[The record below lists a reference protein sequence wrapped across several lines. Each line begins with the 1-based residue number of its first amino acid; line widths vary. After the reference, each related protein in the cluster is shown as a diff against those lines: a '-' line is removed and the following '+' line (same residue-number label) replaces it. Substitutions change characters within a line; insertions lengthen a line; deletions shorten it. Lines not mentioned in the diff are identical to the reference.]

1 MVNIEEII
9 SVAYTV
15 GSIAKTIGWA
25 VIALGIL
32 IVFHELGHFL
42 VAKFS
47 GVGVLTFSVGFGPK
61 LWVKKVGETEYAL
74 SAFPLGGYVK
84 MVGEDPGEEVQE
96 TDIARSFFHQG
107 LGKRIAIVAAGP
119 MFNLLLAVV
128 VISLNLALFG
138 VPALTS
144 RVGDVSPDF
153 PAGKAGLLKGDLI
166 VSIDGQPINKWE
178 ELSNRIKESRGKTL
192 SLGVQR
198 GNRELEF
205 TVQPKKSEGKN
216 IFGEQQ
222 EIWVIGITASADDSE
237 IFVERIPPWQ
247 ALGQG
252 FYKTGEFSV
261 LTLVVIYKMMV
272 GDVSPK
278 NLGGPVL
285 IAQMAGQQ
293 AQRGMGSFFFFV
305 AILSVNLGVLN
316 LLPIPVL
323 DGGHLFFFVIEAMI
337 GRPVKLKNRERAQQV
352 GMFLLILV
360 MIYAFYNDIARFI
373 N

>member
-1 MVNIEEII
+1 MVNIEGII
-9 SVAYTV
+9 SIAY
-15 GSIAKTIGWA
+15 TIGWA

-32 IVFHELGHFL
+32 IVFHELGHFV

-84 MVGEDPGEEVQE
+84 MVGEDPGEEVKE

-119 MFNLLLAVV
+119 VFNLLLAVV

-138 VPALTS
+138 APALTS
-144 RVGDVSPDF
+144 RVGDIRPDF

-166 VSIDGQPINKWE
+166 VAVDGQPINKWE
-178 ELSNRIKESRGKTL
+178 ELSNRIKESRGKAL
-192 SLGVQR
+192 RLGVQR
-198 GNRELEF
+198 ENRELEF

-222 EIWVIGITASADDSE
+222 EFWVIGITADDSE

-323 DGGHLFFFVIEAMI
+323 DGGHLLFFLIEAII
-337 GRPVKLKNRERAQQV
+337 GRPVELKNRERAQQV
-352 GMFLLILV
+352 GLFILIFV
-360 MIYAFYNDIARFI
+360 MIYAFYNDIARFF

>member
-1 MVNIEEII
+1 MVNIEGII
-9 SVAYTV
+9 SIAY
-15 GSIAKTIGWA
+15 TIGWA

-32 IVFHELGHFL
+32 IVFHELGHFV

-84 MVGEDPGEEVQE
+84 MVGEDPGEEVKE

-119 MFNLLLAVV
+119 VFNLLLAVV

-138 VPALTS
+138 APALTS
-144 RVGDVSPDF
+144 RVGDIRPDF

-166 VSIDGQPINKWE
+166 VAVDGQPINKWE
-178 ELSNRIKESRGKTL
+178 ELSNRIKESRGNAL
-192 SLGVQR
+192 RLGVQR
-198 GNRELEF
+198 ENRELEF
-205 TVQPKKSEGKN
+205 TVQPTKSEGKN

-222 EIWVIGITASADDSE
+222 EFWVIGITADGSE
-237 IFVERIPPWQ
+237 IFVERISPWQ

-261 LTLVVIYKMMV
+261 LTLVVIYKMIV

-285 IAQMAGQQ
+285 IAQIAGQQ

-323 DGGHLFFFVIEAMI
+323 DGGHLLFFLIEAII
-337 GRPVKLKNRERAQQV
+337 GRPVELKNRERAQQV
-352 GMFLLILV
+352 GLFILIFV
-360 MIYAFYNDIARFI
+360 MIYAFYNDIARFF

>member
-1 MVNIEEII
+1 MANIEGII
-9 SVAYTV
+9 SIAYTV
-15 GSIAKTIGWA
+15 GWA
-25 VIALGIL
+25 VIALAIL

-84 MVGEDPGEEVQE
+84 MVGEDPGEEVKE

-107 LGKRIAIVAAGP
+107 LWKRVAIVAAGP

-138 VPALTS
+138 VPSLTS
-144 RVGDVSPDF
+144 RVGDVRPDF

-166 VSIDGQPINKWE
+166 VAVEGQPIKKWE
-178 ELSNRIKESRGKTL
+178 ELSDRIKESRGKAL
-192 SLGVQR
+192 RLGVQR
-198 GNRELEF
+198 ENREIEF
-205 TVQPKKSEGKN
+205 TVQPIRNEGKN
-216 IFGEQQ
+216 IFGEQKAF
-222 EIWVIGITASADDSE
+222 WVIGITADDSE

-261 LTLVVIYKMMV
+261 LTLVVIYKMIV

-323 DGGHLFFFVIEAMI
+323 DGGHLFFFLIEAII
-337 GRPVKLKNRERAQQV
+337 GRPVELKNREKAQQV
-352 GMFLLILV
+352 GLFILILV
-360 MIYAFYNDIARFI
+360 MIYAFYNDIARFF

>member
-1 MVNIEEII
+1 MANIEGII
-9 SVAYTV
+9 SIAYTV
-15 GSIAKTIGWA
+15 GWA
-25 VIALGIL
+25 VIALAIL

-84 MVGEDPGEEVQE
+84 MVGEDPGEEVKE

-107 LGKRIAIVAAGP
+107 LWKRVAIVAAGP

-138 VPALTS
+138 VPSLTS
-144 RVGDVSPDF
+144 RVGDVRPDF

-166 VSIDGQPINKWE
+166 VAVEGQPIKKWE
-178 ELSNRIKESRGKTL
+178 ELSDRIKESRGKAL
-192 SLGVQR
+192 RLGVQR
-198 GNRELEF
+198 ESREIEF
-205 TVQPKKSEGKN
+205 TVQPIRNEGKN
-216 IFGEQQ
+216 IFGEQKDF
-222 EIWVIGITASADDSE
+222 WVIGITADDSE
-237 IFVERIPPWQ
+237 IFVERVPPWQ

-261 LTLVVIYKMMV
+261 LTLVVIYKMIV

-323 DGGHLFFFVIEAMI
+323 DGGHLFFFLIEAII
-337 GRPVKLKNRERAQQV
+337 GRPVELKNREKAQQV
-352 GMFLLILV
+352 GLFILILV
-360 MIYAFYNDIARFI
+360 MIYAFYNDIARFF

>member
-1 MVNIEEII
+1 MVNIEGII
-9 SVAYTV
+9 SIAY
-15 GSIAKTIGWA
+15 TIGWA

-32 IVFHELGHFL
+32 IVFHELGHFV

-84 MVGEDPGEEVQE
+84 MVGEDPGEEVKE

-119 MFNLLLAVV
+119 VFNLLLAVV

-138 VPALTS
+138 APALTS
-144 RVGDVSPDF
+144 RVGDIRPDF

-166 VSIDGQPINKWE
+166 VAVDGQPINKWE
-178 ELSNRIKESRGKTL
+178 ELSNRIKESRGNAL
-192 SLGVQR
+192 RLGVQR
-198 GNRELEF
+198 ENRELEF
-205 TVQPKKSEGKN
+205 TVQPTKSEGKN
-216 IFGEQQ
+216 IFGEQK
-222 EIWVIGITASADDSE
+222 EFWVIGITADDSE
-237 IFVERIPPWQ
+237 IFVERIPPLQ

-261 LTLVVIYKMMV
+261 LTLVVIYKMIV

-285 IAQMAGQQ
+285 IAQIAGQQ

-323 DGGHLFFFVIEAMI
+323 DGGHLLFFLIEAII
-337 GRPVKLKNRERAQQV
+337 GRPVELKNRERAQQV
-352 GMFLLILV
+352 GLFILIFI
-360 MIYAFYNDIARFI
+360 MIYAFYNDIARFF